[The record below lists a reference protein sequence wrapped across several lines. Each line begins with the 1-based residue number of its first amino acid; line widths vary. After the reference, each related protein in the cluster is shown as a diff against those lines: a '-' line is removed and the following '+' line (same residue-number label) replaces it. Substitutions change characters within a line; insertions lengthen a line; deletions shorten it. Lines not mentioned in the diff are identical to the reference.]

1 MKIFQVLKLKVKMLG
16 LRLGLA
22 LVLGL
27 RLGLALLL
35 GLRLGKG
42 LALLLG
48 LRLWLNNVREVGFMS
63 YDS

>member
-1 MKIFQVLKLKVKMLG
+1 MLG